1 MSGAAQAPATLRN
14 LARPFAILAGL
25 MFVWGLSIPAT
36 KIALADFPPLALTA
50 ARYLA
55 AAPCFAVFMTW
66 RPLPPWRDLV
76 AMAGLGMLGIVG
88 GQILQSVGVMRTAAS
103 VATMLSATSPMFIA
117 GFAALILGQRI
128 GPRHL
133 GGMAVAL
140 AGVVTIAWDEH
151 GTAGATVLGNAIVLS
166 STASIAAYY
175 VLASKLIARHGAI
188 TVAGFT
194 GLFGLLGLLPPAAWE
209 LASHPATPHVTSVLI
224 ILYLGALVTVAGMW
238 IWLTMLRRIPA
249 RVAAASQFL
258 QPIFG
263 VSGSALI
270 LGEPIAPRFLAG
282 TVLVLTGIALA
293 IIPRRGG

>member
-1 MSGAAQAPATLRN
+1 MTQPEPSLRG
-14 LARPFAILAGL
+14 LARPLAILTGL

-55 AAPCFAVFMTW
+55 AAPCFAAFMTW
-66 RPLPPWRDLV
+66 RPLPPWRDLLG
-76 AMAGLGMLGIVG
+76 MAGLGMLGVVG
-88 GQILQSVGVMRTAAS
+88 GQILQSIGVLRTSAS
-103 VATMLSATSPMFIA
+103 VATMLSATSPMFLA
-117 GFAALILGQRI
+117 LFAAIFLGQRI

-140 AGVVTIAWDEH
+140 AGVATIAWDEN
-151 GTAGATVLGNAIVLS
+151 GTAGATLLGNAIVLS

-175 VLASKLIARHGAI
+175 VLASKLIARHGVI

-194 GLFGLLGLLPPAAWE
+194 GLFGTLGLLPPAAWE
-209 LASHPATPHVTSVLI
+209 LAQHPATPSLTSVLI
-224 ILYLGALVTVAGMW
+224 ILYLGALVTVAGLW
-238 IWLTMLRRIPA
+238 IWLNMLRTIPA

-282 TVLVLTGIALA
+282 TALVLTGIALA
-293 IIPRRGG
+293 IIPRRGD